1 MNRGTTKSGNFAA
14 CARSRP
20 KMLLFRRTVSLAG
33 AISLIAL
40 TGVAQAETAGTNQ
53 LSAEQVSLVQ
63 QTCSATMRIPQGFV
77 QYDACIESLSQTL
90 IDREEIKK
98 LARSYDACSSE
109 TLREGT
115 PEFALCVLNQKNA
128 LGASVSGFDTRHS
141 FSESNAEQRR
151 ILEEHACAKL
161 GLVPGQ
167 AAFGS
172 CVSHLDINLWSVAN
186 PS

>member
-1 MNRGTTKSGNFAA
+1 
-14 CARSRP
+14 
-20 KMLLFRRTVSLAG
+20 MLLFRRTVSLAG

-40 TGVAQAETAGTNQ
+40 TGVAQAEIAGTNQ
-53 LSAEQVSLVQ
+53 LSAEQISLVQ

-98 LARSYDACSSE
+98 LARSYDACTSG

-128 LGASVSGFDTRHS
+128 LGATRPSSLAPESGAERESGFDTHRS

-172 CVSHLDINLWSVAN
+172 CVSHLDVNLWSVAN